1 MSDYTKNW
9 ESHFVETMLLKNFY
23 MEGMVNMAKLNI
35 RNRNLNKVDKEGKPK
50 APNWEYRFEAAKIDG
65 KRKHISKAGFRT
77 KKDAEVAGTKAMA
90 EYNNAGLKFE
100 PSEISFA
107 DYLDYWFDNYVKV
120 SCKYNT
126 QLGYNQIIEQHLKP
140 ALGHYKLKSLTPM
153 IVQEYVNAKFVSG
166 LKKSTVKCIMGVLS
180 GSLKYAVVPA
190 KLLQSSPAEYIK
202 YPKVSSERAEVN
214 RTVISVED
222 FNKLLERF
230 EFGNPF
236 RYALLIGF
244 YTGLRIGEVYAL
256 TWDDIDFEEKTLDI
270 NKLVYKRNYGV
281 DIRTVMKQKGKK
293 EEKSAWYFG
302 DTKTKASVR
311 KIKIGD
317 TLIRELREYKKYQ
330 IEQQLIYGEY
340 YTQVYKKEEK
350 DEKGN
355 TIYRLVE
362 IEKSVPVALPK
373 ANLIMRKE
381 NGQYSST
388 DSFKYAA
395 RVIHYDLGIKFNF
408 HSLRHTHATKLI
420 ESGISPKAVQARLGH
435 ERIETTLQTYTH
447 NTDAMEQGAVDVFE
461 NIATEAK

>member
-1 MSDYTKNW
+1 
-9 ESHFVETMLLKNFY
+9 
-23 MEGMVNMAKLNI
+23 MAKLNV
-35 RNRNLNKVDKEGKPK
+35 RNRNLNKVDKDGKAK
-50 APNWEYRFEAAKIDG
+50 APNWEYRFEAAKVDG

-100 PSEISFA
+100 PSEMSFA
-107 DYLDYWFDNYVKV
+107 DYLDYWFDNYVKM

-126 QLGYNQIIEQHLKP
+126 QLVYNQIIEQHLKP

-153 IVQEYVNAKFVSG
+153 MLQEYANTKFTSG
-166 LKKSTVKCIMGVLS
+166 LKKSSLVNIMGVLS

-190 KLLQSSPAEYIK
+190 QLLQSSPAEYIK
-202 YPKVSSERAEVN
+202 YPKTQADRTEVN
-214 RTVISVED
+214 RTIVSVDD
-222 FNKLLERF
+222 FNRMLDRF
-230 EFGNPF
+230 GHGNPF

-256 TWDDIDFEEKTLDI
+256 TWDDIDFKEKTLDVT
-270 NKLVYKRNYGV
+270 KLVYKRNYGV
-281 DIRTVMKQKGKK
+281 DIRKVMKEKGKK

-317 TLIRELREYKKYQ
+317 TLIRELREYKKHQ

-340 YTQVYKKEEK
+340 YTQIFKKEEK

-355 TIYRLVE
+355 TIYRLIEV
-362 IEKSVPVALPK
+362 EKSVPVALPQT
-373 ANLIMRKE
+373 NLIMRKE
-381 NGQYSST
+381 NGQYSSP

-420 ESGISPKAVQARLGH
+420 ESGVTPKAVQARLGH
-435 ERIETTLQTYTH
+435 ENIETTLQTYTH
-447 NTDAMEQGAVDVFE
+447 NTEAMEQSAVDVFE
-461 NIATEAK
+461 DITTKEAK